1 VLPDAKQLSVASIL
15 LGGGPR
21 FARDAFGPLLAFY
34 AGWKL
39 GNLLV
44 GVALAT
50 IVSCVAYRYE
60 RQRDRTGTIAR
71 LAFGFVII
79 QALIGLLSQSAVVYL
94 AQPVLLNG
102 ALGVAFMASVV
113 ARRPLAGTFAQE
125 FYPFPDDVRTS
136 KTYRHIFG
144 NVSLTWGLYQCL
156 RSIIRLLVLTSG
168 SVEAF
173 LVVNLITGI
182 PLTGMLLTWSVWY
195 SRRAFQRSEE
205 WGWAFEDEDPTTS
218 PHRSRTQET

>member
-1 VLPDAKQLSVASIL
+1 VSQRESDNDALTPSDRSIDAPPEAADAENSRAPGVLPDAKQLSVASIL

-21 FARDAFGPLLAFY
+21 FARDAFGPLL
-34 AGWKL
+34 
-39 GNLLV
+39 
-44 GVALAT
+44 
-50 IVSCVAYRYE
+50 
-60 RQRDRTGTIAR
+60 GTIAR

-102 ALGVAFMASVV
+102 ALGLAFVASVA

-144 NVSLTWGLYQCL
+144 NVSLTWGFYQCL

-173 LVVNLITGI
+173 IVVNLITGI

-205 WGWAFEDEDPTTS
+205 WGWAFEDEEPTTS
-218 PHRSRTQET
+218 PRRSRTQET